1 MTRMLFSDG
10 LAPDDEIQKFML
22 SHPGSTL
29 IDESARIMCG
39 HSVAIGDPLEAHSPG
54 TLVSCFRYEVRVV
67 FAIGGRKGLFFESR
81 EPRNP
86 PRIKF

>member
-1 MTRMLFSDG
+1 
-10 LAPDDEIQKFML
+10 
-22 SHPGSTL
+22 
-29 IDESARIMCG
+29 
-39 HSVAIGDPLEAHSPG
+39 VALGNTLEAQSPG
-54 TLVSCFRYEVRVV
+54 TLVSCFRYEVSVV